1 MMVVLD
7 TNHLAELDRGSALGT
22 QLEKRCLRARAEMF
36 STIVSVEEIVQGWLA
51 LLKKQRSAAG
61 QVSVYARLQ
70 RTLKTYSDW
79 DILPF
84 DDDAV
89 PVFERLQKLR
99 LRIGTMD
106 VKIASIA
113 LVHDALLL
121 SRNLV
126 DFRKVPGLR
135 VENWLD

>member
-1 MMVVLD
+1 MIVVLD
-7 TNHLAELDRGSALGT
+7 TNHLAELDRGSELGT
-22 QLEKRCLRARAEMF
+22 RLEQRCVRAKAELF

-51 LLKKQRSAAG
+51 LLKKQRTATAE
-61 QVSVYARLQ
+61 VAVYARLQ

-89 PVFERLQKLR
+89 PEFERLRKLR
-99 LRIGTMD
+99 LKAGTMD
-106 VKIASIA
+106 LKIASIA
-113 LVHDALLL
+113 LAHDALLL

>member
-7 TNHLAELDRGSALGT
+7 TNHLAELDRGSELGRR
-22 QLEKRCLRARAEMF
+22 LEKRCLEAKAEMF
-36 STIVSVEEIVQGWLA
+36 STIISVEEIVRGWLA
-51 LLKKQRSAAG
+51 LLKKQRTVAAE
-61 QVSVYARLQ
+61 VAVYARLQ

-89 PVFERLQKLR
+89 AVFERLKKLR
-99 LRIGTMD
+99 LKSGTMD
-106 VKIASIA
+106 LKIAGIA
-113 LVHDALLL
+113 LIHDALLL

-126 DFRKVPGLR
+126 DFHKVPGLR